1 MPEYIERRRKSD
13 PLDNLVDEIALYYR
27 QKKMEE
33 AKNKRYVQSNIIS
46 SLVDIQ
52 GLATSEQIGQRI
64 GVLKNLSVDQSL
76 VDLVGSSVQTLQAQQ
91 VVVKEREDILERSAI
106 TTEALNALKNNPDIN
121 REDIENTIG
130 MMKGVTDTR
139 VADIN
144 ALTSVQKQE
153 HRYRLNEFE
162 KETTVLD
169 FLLQGDDETTLEIFE
184 NRPPEGLD
192 KAPASQLVMDI
203 ILGSY
208 QRGDVNAAL
217 RGINQLQK
225 INVEYL
231 QKQNEAA
238 RQESEDAVVKKEAA
252 KEAAIVA
259 SEVAITK
266 KRQELTTGIQQR
278 RDLSAKW
285 FNEIRDYGTADNNV
299 QFKEDIYWILSKAGA
314 GSTNNLEE
322 SDQKIPDAVAGI
334 LVNRTGMAIR
344 QVIYAENGGQE
355 GRSLFNWGGN
365 KAYTFLV
372 ELAGGS
378 KEAMNKYS
386 TALNETPDEQ
396 NPNPHYNALFTYLV
410 QQNPDDFEG
419 RDLGSEQAGDW
430 FNVYLE
436 DHLKAYEYRYGT
448 KALEEIKSTYGDLVT
463 AIKDGEDVEKGPFLE
478 KLNNFMDRVNS
489 KSKETPTPGKD
500 PNNKGTGAFNDLMHP
515 KGGAK

>member
-106 TTEALNALKNNPDIN
+106 TTEALNSLKDNPDVQ
-121 REDIENTIG
+121 REDIERTIG

-184 NRPPEGLD
+184 NRPPKGLD

-231 QKQNEAA
+231 QKQNKAA
-238 RQESEDAVVKKEAA
+238 LQESEAAVVK

-266 KRQELTTGIQQR
+266 EMQELTTGIQQS

-355 GRSLFNWGGN
+355 GRSLFDWGGN

-372 ELAGGS
+372 ELAGDS
-378 KEAMNKYS
+378 KEDMNKYS
-386 TALNETPDEQ
+386 TALNETPDGQ
-396 NPNPHYNALFTYLV
+396 SPNPHYNALFTYLV

-448 KALEEIKSTYGDLVT
+448 KALEEIKSTYDDLVN
-463 AIKDGEDVEKGPFLE
+463 AIGDGGDVNKETLLNKM
-478 KLNNFMDRVNS
+478 NNFMSYVDP

-500 PNNKGTGAFNDLMHP
+500 PKNKGTGAFNDLMNP
-515 KGGAK
+515 LGGAK